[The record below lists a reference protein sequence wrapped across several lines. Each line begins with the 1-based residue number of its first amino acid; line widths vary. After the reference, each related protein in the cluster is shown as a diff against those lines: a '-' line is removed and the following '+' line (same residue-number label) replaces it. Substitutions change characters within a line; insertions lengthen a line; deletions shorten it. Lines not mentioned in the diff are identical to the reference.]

1 LLQNMQRMKAFI
13 HQQVNWPNFTWK
25 NDEIVNLLSEAR
37 NLQGRLIGKMESLGF
52 DLRNEALLD
61 TLTLDVLKSSEI
73 EGEYLNPDQVR
84 SSIARRLG
92 MEIAGSVESDRN
104 VDGVVEMM
112 LDATQNCFKPLTAER
127 LFDWHAALFPTGRS
141 GMYKITVADWR
152 KDTTGPMQVVSG
164 ALGKEK
170 VHFQAPDSI
179 LVEKE
184 MNQFLDWFNNNSKID
199 LVIKAA
205 IAHLWFVTI
214 HPFEDGNGRITRA
227 LTDMLLAQS
236 DKSNQRF
243 YSMSAQIRIERK
255 EYYEILEKT
264 QKGNLDITEWIQWF
278 LNCLINAL
286 KSTDSLLI
294 RVLFKADF
302 WTKHAG
308 VLINERQKKLLN
320 KLLDGFDGK
329 LTSSKWAKIA
339 KCSKDTAIRDINDL
353 IDKNILQKEAA
364 GGRSTNYELKIPVPL
379 FPVPLFL
386 CSSVLLF
393 FILPLY
399 PVLPLGQ
406 LKIGIPETKQPLQSF
421 RKDQVAFPGFKV
433 VAYLNRPFWV
443 GHGAAKLLQV
453 SGMG

>member
-1 LLQNMQRMKAFI
+1 MQRMSHFI
-13 HQQVNWPNFTWK
+13 HQKADWPNFTWK
-25 NDEIVNLLSEAR
+25 IEEIVKLLSEAR
-37 NLQGRLIGKMESLGF
+37 NLQGRLFGKMESLGF

-73 EGEYLNPDQVR
+73 EGEFLNPEQVR
-84 SSIARRLG
+84 SSIARKLG
-92 MEIAGSVESDRN
+92 MEIAGSVESDRD

-112 LDATQNCFKPLTAER
+112 LDATQNCFKPLTADR

-164 ALGKEK
+164 AIGKEK
-170 VHFQAPDSI
+170 VHFQAPDSA

-184 MNQFLDWFNNNSKID
+184 VNQFLNWFNHSSETD
-199 LVIKAA
+199 LVLKAA

-255 EYYEILEKT
+255 EYYEMLEKT
-264 QKGNLDITEWIQWF
+264 QKGNLDITDWIKWF
-278 LNCLINAL
+278 LNCLINTL
-286 KSTDSLLI
+286 KSTDSQLVRI
-294 RVLFKADF
+294 LFKANF
-302 WTKHAG
+302 WTKNSEI
-308 VLINERQKKLLN
+308 LINERQKKLLN

-353 IDKNILQKEAA
+353 IDKGILQKEAA
-364 GGRSTNYELKIPVPL
+364 GGRSTNYEL
-379 FPVPLFL
+379 
-386 CSSVLLF
+386 
-393 FILPLY
+393 
-399 PVLPLGQ
+399 
-406 LKIGIPETKQPLQSF
+406 
-421 RKDQVAFPGFKV
+421 RK
-433 VAYLNRPFWV
+433 
-443 GHGAAKLLQV
+443 
-453 SGMG
+453 

>member
-1 LLQNMQRMKAFI
+1 MKTFI
-13 HQQVNWPNFTWK
+13 HQQDNWPNFTWE

-37 NLQGRLIGKMESLGF
+37 NLQGRLMGKMESLGF
-52 DLRNEALLD
+52 DLRNEAILD

-73 EGEYLNPDQVR
+73 EGEYLNPEQVR
-84 SSIARRLG
+84 SSIARKLG
-92 MEIAGSVESDRN
+92 MEIAASVESDRN
-104 VDGVVEMM
+104 IDGVVEMM
-112 LDATQNCFKPLTAER
+112 LDATQNFFKPLTADR

-152 KDTTGPMQVVSG
+152 RDTTGPMQVVSG
-164 ALGKEK
+164 AMGKEK
-170 VHFQAPDSI
+170 VHFQAPDSS
-179 LVEKE
+179 LVKKE
-184 MNQFLDWFNNNSKID
+184 MDLFLDWFNNNLKID

-227 LTDMLLAQS
+227 LTDLLLAQS

-264 QKGNLDITEWIQWF
+264 QKGNLEITEWIIWF
-278 LNCLINAL
+278 LDCLINAL
-286 KSTDSLLI
+286 KSTDFVLE

-302 WTKHAG
+302 WTKHSKT
-308 VLINERQKKLLN
+308 LINERQKILMN

-353 IDKNILQKEAA
+353 IDKNILQKEAE
-364 GGRSTNYELKIPVPL
+364 GGRSTNYEL
-379 FPVPLFL
+379 
-386 CSSVLLF
+386 
-393 FILPLY
+393 
-399 PVLPLGQ
+399 
-406 LKIGIPETKQPLQSF
+406 
-421 RKDQVAFPGFKV
+421 RK
-433 VAYLNRPFWV
+433 
-443 GHGAAKLLQV
+443 
-453 SGMG
+453 